1 MAILMRRG
9 LHKDF
14 DPTQMLPGEWA
25 VAIDADSSKQ
35 VVWMCFAPGQVKRM
49 GTLED
54 FDSDIQ
60 ALFKKYLDEIENDV
74 AKSKNHANESE
85 EYAEAAELSAKN
97 AKTSQQNTQTIAD
110 SIQNKI
116 ETGYFTGATGPQG
129 KKGDTGAAGPAG
141 KDGKDGATGATGSR
155 GETGPVG
162 ATGPVGPKGD
172 TGPQGPQGIQGE
184 TGATG
189 AQGPQGESGVVVPI
203 NGLYSLSGD
212 SDGNL
217 WCYYSDSAT
226 PPSFEV
232 DNSGNIYYITPDE

>member
-60 ALFKKYLDEIENDV
+60 ALFKKYLDEIENNV
-74 AKSKNHANESE
+74 VKSKNHADESE

-97 AKTSQQNTQTIAD
+97 AKTSQQNAQTIAD

-116 ETGYFTGATGPQG
+116 ETGYF
-129 KKGDTGAAGPAG
+129 KGD
-141 KDGKDGATGATGSR
+141 K
-155 GETGPVG
+155 GETGDP
-162 ATGPVGPKGD
+162 
-172 TGPQGPQGIQGE
+172 
-184 TGATG
+184 
-189 AQGPQGESGVVVPI
+189 GESGVTI
-203 NGLYSLSGD
+203 SASGLISLSVDANGD
-212 SDGNL
+212 L
-217 WCYYSDSAT
+217 WVHTADDTANVPLEYDSAT
-226 PPSFEV
+226 G
-232 DNSGNIYYITPDE
+232 DLYYITED